1 MAAQL
6 RPTRLDV
13 TDRFPMLGFTLR
25 TNTPP
30 RVAEVVLATDV
41 ALFTKKEA
49 RTSANFYSSREHGT
63 LTIAGAEAVYV
74 VPPEVL
80 ARFVA
85 ADRLY
90 FALATATPP
99 KADDWT
105 VEQLPTDA
113 SPYVSLSGLSDRA
126 LRRVRMFPARRGSGR
141 YGAGAPAPTLDWAGD
156 RAQPGMT
163 PLAPPAAAAPAAS
176 AQPPAHVHY
185 DDGFGPL
192 PPLQAAPAAAPP
204 TPAPVA
210 APAAPAAQG
219 LEADS
224 DTQSIDG
231 PVFDEDYADEAAPQA
246 MALGVRPRALAA
258 AEYAGARIMPSP
270 AYNSGRR
277 GQAVDRIVIHITGA
291 PQSRYLGAHFTR
303 EEANSS
309 SHYMVDQNG
318 AIIQFVREQDTAW
331 HAGPANR
338 RSIGI
343 EHVAIQRGGARYPR
357 RDGTVQT
364 FPYTPPTDVEYR
376 TSAALV
382 ASLCR
387 KYALAPDRTTIIG
400 HREAD
405 PGTPHSA
412 CPDGA
417 WDWDGYM
424 ALVAEAY
431 AASLPAS
438 APAAAEG
445 LGLAQGLDV
454 DPEDMGIDG
463 PACSDDA
470 PPPALQAG
478 ALALNAKEYDRVS
491 RVAIS
496 PAFTAGRAGQAVN
509 RIVIHITDAPTTVST
524 VSHFTRADANSS
536 AHYLVGQDGEIVQ
549 FVSEADTAWHAKGA
563 NRTSI
568 GIEHV
573 AVKQG
578 GATYGT
584 TTYPYMPPTDVQYS
598 ESAALVAHL
607 CDKYGLPANRTT
619 IVGHREAD
627 PRTSHSTCPDG
638 AWNWDHFMNLVTNR
652 ICAPQPTGQGLSA
665 PVGEALVFGQ
675 EDFDKIRRLHAG
687 DYRDLFQWRE
697 PASIRSRVEA
707 RGFRIQHI
715 EDAVGD
721 LNLDFYK
728 VRINRFP
735 SGMTA
740 QSLLA
745 RFISDTN
752 SFVDSGICSFD
763 PYDSSDAA
771 LRASADP
778 VGACLN
784 LDINRSAPFY
794 DPRGW
799 DDAAIVISAKGPAGQ
814 PTQFYTVTTI
824 NTPNTG
830 DHPVSGHRQFG
841 YYVEDGVTYFYTRGA
856 DRATLAFPGTEGAIY
871 SGGEALWRSF
881 QRTLSQFINSQGGEA
896 TVVAPFSERF
906 NPSAIRI
913 EFNGWGESSSAQS
926 LSADDDWSVNWDEVD
941 LIAQP
946 TGVSCWATAAAM
958 VDGWRRRQSV
968 SIDAI
973 AAFDNLTVNRG
984 LPLTDAARF
993 GQAIGFTAQPNA
1005 CYTPEG
1011 FRQILEANGPLW
1023 VAGFM
1028 QFPTGLSGHAVVV
1041 TGMYRENGNYFVR
1054 LTDPWDHVAGNA
1066 PGRTMR
1072 HDTGS
1077 RYIMTWEAF
1086 SQEYEATGGQADFA
1100 QLLHTG
1106 GTFGHTINRGSAASV
1121 GYAQGLAAG
1130 SDESFGVGTSLTRR
1144 TEERDGRRYD
1154 LAQLS
1159 GMVEPANA
1167 LAGGAGTPAL
1177 PGERV
1182 VLDDWPYID
1191 GPSGRTQAG
1200 IAIAWQ
1206 FQGGAVGNVVIEPT
1220 EGRLL
1225 DGWSASVRADIV
1237 REAST
1242 PERVN
1247 LGVRVTSTFSRQGE
1261 QDQVAVT
1268 EVLLAGDGR
1277 QQTRYGA
1284 DRSST
1289 GRPGP
1294 AAEPQRQPAIA

>member
-1 MAAQL
+1 
-6 RPTRLDV
+6 
-13 TDRFPMLGFTLR
+13 
-25 TNTPP
+25 
-30 RVAEVVLATDV
+30 
-41 ALFTKKEA
+41 
-49 RTSANFYSSREHGT
+49 
-63 LTIAGAEAVYV
+63 
-74 VPPEVL
+74 
-80 ARFVA
+80 
-85 ADRLY
+85 
-90 FALATATPP
+90 
-99 KADDWT
+99 
-105 VEQLPTDA
+105 
-113 SPYVSLSGLSDRA
+113 
-126 LRRVRMFPARRGSGR
+126 
-141 YGAGAPAPTLDWAGD
+141 
-156 RAQPGMT
+156 MT
-163 PLAPPAAAAPAAS
+163 PLSPPAAAAPAAP
-176 AQPPAHVHY
+176 AAAPAHVHY

-192 PPLQAAPAAAPP
+192 PPLASAPAAPQPVPAPP
-204 TPAPVA
+204 

-219 LEADS
+219 LAQGLEVDP
-224 DTQSIDG
+224 DTQGIDG
-231 PVFDEDYADEAAPQA
+231 PVFDEEAEEAAPQA
-246 MALGVRPRALAA
+246 MALAARPRALTAA
-258 AEYAGARIMPSP
+258 DYPGVTRIMPSP
-270 AYNSGRR
+270 AYTPGR
-277 GQAVDRIVIHITGA
+277 GGHAIDRIVIHITSA
-291 PQSRYLGAHFTR
+291 RQSPYIGSHFTR

-309 SHYMVDQNG
+309 AHYMVDQNG
-318 AIIQFVREQDTAW
+318 AILQFVREQDRAW
-331 HAGPANR
+331 HARSANN

-343 EHVAIQRGGARYPR
+343 EHVAVERGGATYGR
-357 RDGTVQT
+357 TT
-364 FPYTPPTDVEYR
+364 FPYTPPTDAEYR
-376 TSAALV
+376 ASAALV
-382 ASLCR
+382 AYLCR
-387 KYALAPDRTTIIG
+387 KYGLTPDRTTILG

-405 PGTPHSA
+405 PGTTHSS

-417 WDWDGYM
+417 WDWELYM

-431 AASLPAS
+431 AAT
-438 APAAAEG
+438 APTG
-445 LGLAQGLDV
+445 VGDAQGLGFARGMEV
-454 DPEDMGIDG
+454 DPEEMGIEG
-463 PACSDDA
+463 PAYSEEGA
-470 PPPALQAG
+470 APALQAG

-496 PAFTAGRAGQAVN
+496 PAFTAGRAGQAVS
-509 RIVIHITDAPTTVST
+509 RIVIHITDAPATVST

-652 ICAPQPTGQGLSA
+652 ISAPQPTGQGLAA

-675 EDFDKIRRLHAG
+675 EDFDRIRRLGAG
-687 DYRDLFQWRE
+687 NYRDLFQWRE
-697 PASIRSRVEA
+697 PASIRSRIEA
-707 RGFRIQHI
+707 RGFHIQHI

-740 QSLLA
+740 DALLA

-856 DRATLAFPGTEGAIY
+856 DRATLGLPGTEGAIY

-896 TVVAPFSERF
+896 TIVPPFSERF
-906 NPSAIRI
+906 NPTAIRI
-913 EFNGWGESSSAQS
+913 EFGGWGESSSAQS
-926 LSADDDWSVNWDEVD
+926 LAADDDWSVNWDEVD

-968 SIDAI
+968 SIEAI

-1121 GYAQGLAAG
+1121 GYAQGLAQG
-1130 SDESFGVGTSLTRR
+1130 GDDRFGVGTSLTRR
-1144 TEERDGRRYD
+1144 SVERDGRRYD

-1159 GMVEPANA
+1159 GMVLPANA

-1206 FQGGAVGNVVIEPT
+1206 FQGGAVGNVVIEPS
-1220 EGRLL
+1220 EGRVL
-1225 DGWSASVRADIV
+1225 DGWTASIRADIA

-1247 LGVRVTSTFSRQGE
+1247 LSVRVTSTFSRQGE

-1284 DRSST
+1284 DRGT
-1289 GRPGP
+1289 PAQPAP